1 MGQEQLQADALL
13 GRARIART
21 AGIVQPTLV
30 ADADGMFVITAGMCP
45 LLVEGA
51 TRVNHAIARNVV
63 VIANVGKAPGT
74 VVATA
79 VVHGVTTGGAC
90 GTTMNYYQV
99 YAPVLLVLAAVKNGV
114 AQKN

>member
-1 MGQEQLQADALL
+1 ML
-13 GRARIART
+13 
-21 AGIVQPTLV
+21 VQPTLV
-30 ADADGMFVITAGMCP
+30 ADADGMFVITAGMRP
-45 LLVEGA
+45 LLVERA

-74 VVATA
+74 VVTTA

-99 YAPVLLVLAAVKNGV
+99 YAAVLLVLAAVKDGGGHFSSEL
-114 AQKN
+114 

>member
-1 MGQEQLQADALL
+1 ML
-13 GRARIART
+13 I
-21 AGIVQPTLV
+21 QPTLV
-30 ADADGMFVITAGMCP
+30 ADADGMFVITAGMRP

-63 VIANVGKAPGT
+63 VITNVGKAPGT

-99 YAPVLLVLAAVKNGV
+99 YAAVLLVLAAVKDGA
-114 AQKN
+114 AQFKLKVKS

>member
-1 MGQEQLQADALL
+1 ML
-13 GRARIART
+13 
-21 AGIVQPTLV
+21 VQPTLV
-30 ADADGMFVITAGMCP
+30 ADADGIFVITAGMCP

-63 VIANVGKAPGT
+63 VITNVGKAPGT
-74 VVATA
+74 MVTTA

-99 YAPVLLVLAAVKNGV
+99 YAAVLLVLAAVKDGV